1 MLDGSS
7 QGTSVMYQFRF
18 TGDVVEGA
26 EVSKVKAK
34 LARAFKVDEADIEGL
49 FNGELE
55 FVRESLDKTT
65 ARSYRAIFK
74 RVGALGEITKQEEQ
88 TLESAEPQTR
98 DLSNVSAPVVSVT
111 EPQNSRPTR
120 QEPSSG
126 ESNPDMG
133 VGSNAESS
141 SVAPSPSENGA
152 VNSYEPAKSLA
163 SQRGANPRRAGNPKP
178 KKSAAEPWLRYGGL
192 AVVGTMIADTELQ
205 NAQIITRA
213 GLDLGYLPLVL
224 AHIPLFIGCYLLA
237 LQKRLPMV
245 ARFLGLFS
253 FAGLSLLL
261 LLPEKGARGH
271 KVSLKSIAVLVFS
284 CGLFVY
290 WFGGAVQTSV
300 DLQSYTQR
308 LTDLSQGRNEY
319 PNSELQSDEEL
330 YLAEQAQMRTMI
342 LELIELAKSG
352 SLRPN
357 QETDITDQ
365 MMHGLAGYIAWR
377 KYQTHLHRVKGKRLP
392 ISLMDDF
399 QNQDELMFRG
409 LLRSVT
415 AQSAPRM
422 HEMITTW
429 LISPID
435 DAQIA
440 KTHRMKSQMNMV
452 FDAVRNAQFTQMLPP
467 RGTSSDGWERPKKL
481 DLSKVGFPNIEG
493 SRLEVYENHIEY
505 IFDTPM
511 VGNKTLAIGFHSVP
525 GKKTWNQKNP
535 PPRIVYT
542 TINND
547 FPAKYAASLVSVFMD
562 YK

>member
-1 MLDGSS
+1 
-7 QGTSVMYQFRF
+7 MYQFRF
-18 TGDVVEGA
+18 VGDLVEGA
-26 EVSKVKAK
+26 EESKVKAK
-34 LARAFKVDEADIEGL
+34 LARSFKVDLADIEGL

-55 FVRESLDKTT
+55 FVREGLDKTT
-65 ARSYRAIFK
+65 ARSYRSLFK
-74 RVGALGEITKQEEQ
+74 RVGALGEITKQEAQEP
-88 TLESAEPQTR
+88 ESVEPPIN
-98 DLSNVSAPVVSVT
+98 DHSNAGEPVTPEIES
-111 EPQNSRPTR
+111 PNSRSIR
-120 QEPSSG
+120 HEPSLFEG
-126 ESNPDMG
+126 NPDAIANN
-133 VGSNAESS
+133 STESS
-141 SVAPSPSENGA
+141 SVAVSPAENA
-152 VNSYEPAKSLA
+152 VVSSYEPAKSLA
-163 SQRGANPRRAGNPKP
+163 SQRGTDTRRGVKANPRR
-178 KKSAAEPWLRYGGL
+178 SAAEPWLRYGGL

-237 LQKRLPMV
+237 VQKRLPMV

-271 KVSLKSIAVLVFS
+271 KVSLKSIAILVFS

-308 LTDLSQGRNEY
+308 LTQLSQGRYEY
-319 PNSELQSDEEL
+319 PSGELQSEEES
-330 YLAEQAQMRTMI
+330 YLAEQTEMRTMI
-342 LELIELAKSG
+342 LEIIELVNAG

-357 QETDITDQ
+357 QVTEIADQ

-377 KYQTHLHRVKGKRLP
+377 KYQTHLHRVRGKRLP

-435 DAQIA
+435 DAEIA
-440 KTHRMKSQMNMV
+440 KTHRIQSQMNRV

-467 RGTSSDGWERPKKL
+467 RGTSSDNWKRPEKL
-481 DLSKVGFPNIEG
+481 DLSKVGFPSIDG
-493 SRLEVYENHIEY
+493 ARLELYENHIEY
-505 IFDTPM
+505 IFDTPL
-511 VGNKTLAIGFHSVP
+511 VGNKVLAIGFHSVP